1 MVNLPWG
8 TSDDELRHRLCT
20 SYKLVRSGL
29 SKKLQAQLD
38 PFE

>member
-1 MVNLPWG
+1 LPWG
-8 TSDDELRHRLCT
+8 TSEDELRHRLSI